1 MVNPTV
7 IRDLKKE
14 LRTLVTEKTE
24 IEKRLAGR
32 EADVV
37 RLEARLQQVHKDK
50 TALTAK
56 LAAREKEMS
65 SVAKSNVTLK
75 SKVLS
80 LTNTAVGK
88 DQCVTPFS

>member
-88 DQCVTPFS
+88 DQCVTPFL